1 MMAPGPDSG
10 LPPDQMEFLLVGAAD
25 GLAHLADPLGDLRER
40 VSALWHL
47 PLGQRVRVDL
57 RDCELPGLE
66 GRLELAQAPDLPLD
80 PKQALAL
87 RIGTIEF
94 SSRQIAAWAL
104 G

>member
-1 MMAPGPDSG
+1 MMAPGSDSVT
-10 LPPDQMEFLLVGAAD
+10 PSDQLEFLLVGAAD
-25 GLAHLADPLGDLRER
+25 GMAHLADPLGDFREH

-57 RDCELPGLE
+57 RDCELPWLQ

-80 PKQALAL
+80 TRQALML

-94 SSRQIAAWAL
+94 SSRQIVAWAL

>member
-1 MMAPGPDSG
+1 MMASG
-10 LPPDQMEFLLVGAAD
+10 SDPVPPPDQLEFLLVGAAD
-25 GLAHLADPLGDLRER
+25 GMAHLADPLGDLRER
-40 VSALWHL
+40 ISVLWRL

-57 RDCELPGLE
+57 RDCELPWLQ

-80 PKQALAL
+80 PRQALVL

-94 SSRQIAAWAL
+94 SSRQIVAWAL